1 MSFPV
6 QILSRTTVGEGD
18 VFERPDV
25 LSEVELSVSGTGA
38 VSATFAVHVS
48 VSDPEITTPARWI
61 SLGDVVLSGTDLKVD
76 TDAIERAYHFIKV
89 ELKAISGTDAV
100 ATAVMSNM

>member
-1 MSFPV
+1 MTFPV
-6 QILSRTTVGEGD
+6 EIMRRTTVGEGD

-25 LSEVELSVSGTGA
+25 LSEVELSVSANGA
-38 VSATFAVHVS
+38 CSATFAVWVC